1 MTAVVLPL
9 PGAQAQAASLA
20 AQLGARVGEVE
31 FRRFPDG
38 ESYYRIACQVHGCDA
53 IVVSALR
60 DPDAL
65 ALGLWF
71 VADTAREMGATRIGL
86 VAPYLPYMRQDA
98 RFHPGE
104 AVTSRSFARFVSQ
117 AFDWLVTV
125 DPHLHR
131 YPTLDAVYT
140 IPSVVVTSA
149 LAVARWVQSTVAN
162 PVVIGPDSESEQWAS
177 DVARRVGCPSQ
188 VLSKTRLGDRHVQ
201 VSLPDPGLVEG
212 RQPVL
217 LDDIISSGHTMAEAV
232 RHVRSAFRAA
242 PVCIGVH
249 ALFAPQARQLL
260 LAAGASQVLT
270 CNTVPDV
277 SNAVDV
283 LPDIAAAVRLL
294 LAGPAQAGV

>member
-1 MTAVVLPL
+1 MSAVVLPL
-9 PGAQAQAASLA
+9 PGAQGLA
-20 AQLGARVGEVE
+20 GALATQLGAEAGAVE

-38 ESYYRIACQVHGCDA
+38 ESYYRIASSVDGRD
-53 IVVSALR
+53 VVVVAALR
-60 DPDAL
+60 DPDPL
-65 ALGLWF
+65 ALGLAF
-71 VADTAREMGATRIGL
+71 VADTAREMGARRVGL

-104 AVTSRSFARFVSQ
+104 AVTSRTFARFVSQ

-131 YPTLDAVYT
+131 YPTLDVVYT
-140 IPSVVVTSA
+140 IPSTVVPSA
-149 LAVARWVQSTVAN
+149 PAVARWVRAN
-162 PVVIGPDSESEQWAS
+162 MARPVIIGPDSESEQWAG

-188 VLSKTRLGDRHVQ
+188 VLTKTRLGDRHVEI
-201 VSLPDPGLVEG
+201 SLPEPGLAEG

-232 RHVRSAFRAA
+232 RHVRSAFGAA

-249 ALFAPQARQLL
+249 ALFAPEARDLL
-260 LAAGASQVLT
+260 LAAGASRVLT
-270 CNTVPDV
+270 CNTVPDA

-283 LPDIAAAVRLL
+283 LPDVAAAVRPLL
-294 LAGPAQAGV
+294 QAGV